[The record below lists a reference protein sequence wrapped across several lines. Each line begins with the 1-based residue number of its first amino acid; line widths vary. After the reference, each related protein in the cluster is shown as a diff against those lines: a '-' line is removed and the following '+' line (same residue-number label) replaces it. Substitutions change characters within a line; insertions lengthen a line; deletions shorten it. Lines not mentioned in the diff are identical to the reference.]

1 MEDVKQVST
10 MPAASPGDL
19 SALAAA
25 AARLAVQKEGE
36 EVTREKAERRQRRN
50 SPPAPRRNSPPSP
63 RREAGERKAAEEERP
78 RDGRPRLANSALPH
92 DMHFTVPLNCR
103 PGQPVCVQGPH
114 GPLHMPLPQ
123 GYQPG
128 ERCKVRFGP
137 SEMHQVVV
145 PQGKQPGD
153 VVKFPGPD
161 DVELEARVPA
171 GSSQEFPTALS
182 FDAAGKN
189 VLIALSTHKVLIY
202 DVEAQAL
209 SAGLPSLVAIPA
221 DVLPL
226 QERINSITTL
236 PGAPERLI
244 FAGHNSLLTLD
255 LKQLALAE
263 EQSQPARES
272 LAEDAI
278 ETPLK
283 KRRAAKGTANR
294 MSDASSATVLHI
306 SDSTDMSPCVWR
318 TYSKMAMRHIFGLWA
333 LDRSRWGKPVLEN
346 HFLQQ
351 GSSAASEEDDAG
363 SKKRRRMDVEAML
376 LWVATEAL
384 PQWQTCR

>member
-1 MEDVKQVST
+1 MAWSDDLLEGMEDVKQVST

-161 DVELEARVPA
+161 DVELEARVPP
-171 GSSQEFPTALS
+171 GMGPGDVFEVSPPVMMVQVPPGVRPG
-182 FDAAGKN
+182 DAVCFAAADGTQRTTLVPK
-189 VLIALSTHKVLIY
+189 
-202 DVEAQAL
+202 
-209 SAGLPSLVAIPA
+209 GLKEGQYFPSLFGTCNQESKEASLKEGLNCSKEEP
-221 DVLPL
+221 PL
-226 QERINSITTL
+226 I
-236 PGAPERLI
+236 
-244 FAGHNSLLTLD
+244 D
-255 LKQLALAE
+255 L
-263 EQSQPARES
+263 
-272 LAEDAI
+272 
-278 ETPLK
+278 
-283 KRRAAKGTANR
+283 
-294 MSDASSATVLHI
+294 M
-306 SDSTDMSPCVWR
+306 
-318 TYSKMAMRHIFGLWA
+318 
-333 LDRSRWGKPVLEN
+333 
-346 HFLQQ
+346 
-351 GSSAASEEDDAG
+351 
-363 SKKRRRMDVEAML
+363 
-376 LWVATEAL
+376 
-384 PQWQTCR
+384 